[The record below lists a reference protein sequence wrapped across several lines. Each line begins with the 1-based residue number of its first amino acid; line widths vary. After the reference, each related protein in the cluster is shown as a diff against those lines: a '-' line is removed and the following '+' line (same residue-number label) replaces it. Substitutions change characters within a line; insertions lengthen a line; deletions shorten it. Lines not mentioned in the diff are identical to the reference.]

1 MEFNRPTGPSR
12 AGPETRRVRLER
24 VARVLV
30 WSVTF
35 LVVLFALALAVGA
48 IGYAFGV
55 GLGFVEVLL
64 LAVVSAVLTRVI
76 VRRLD

>member
-1 MEFNRPTGPSR
+1 
-12 AGPETRRVRLER
+12 

-30 WSVTF
+30 WIATF
-35 LVVLFALALAVGA
+35 LAVLFALSLAVGA

-76 VRRLD
+76 VRRLS